1 MIRITALDDGF
12 RRAGMA
18 HSATPTEHPDDT
30 FSQEQLQELQAEPL
44 LLVEV
49 LPDTKVA
56 PAGEDEQVKEETDP
70 PADTAKPPAKASSK
84 TRGAA

>member
-1 MIRITALDDGF
+1 MIRITALADGF

-30 FSQEQLQELQAEPL
+30 FSQEQLQELQAERL

-49 LPDTKVA
+49 LPNPVA
-56 PAGEDEQVKEETDP
+56 APTGEDEQVKEETDP
-70 PADTAKPPAKASSK
+70 PADTAKPPAKTSSK
-84 TRGAA
+84 TKGAA

>member
-1 MIRITALDDGF
+1 MIRITALADGF

-30 FSQEQLQELQAEPL
+30 FSQEQLQELQAERL

-49 LPDTKVA
+49 LPDPVAA
-56 PAGEDEQVKEETDP
+56 PASEDEQVKEENDP
-70 PADTAKPPAKASSK
+70 PAETAKTTAKASSK
-84 TRGAA
+84 SKGAA